1 MQITDNHDLW
11 ERRERDMELRLKKL
25 PVCCECGEYIQDYS
39 AYKKGGLWTCCRCM
53 SEYLV
58 EVETGE

>member
-1 MQITDNHDLW
+1 
-11 ERRERDMELRLKKL
+11 MELRLKKL

-58 EVETGE
+58 EVDVD